1 MGLCKRG
8 RSRDA
13 KPVISDLE
21 FLPSALA
28 IVETPVS
35 PVRTHIFL
43 TLCAL
48 ILMVLVWAIIGKV
61 DINADVM
68 GKIET
73 SKEVQLIEPVIN
85 GKIMQI
91 LVKNGDVVRKNQLLL
106 RLDNSEN
113 LSKMRD
119 IQMRLYTWQA
129 EILRRIK
136 IDQISR
142 AITLDNSQSLLEA
155 NWLQQSLASSDMAKM
170 PSMTEAKE
178 AVSSQFNKV
187 NWHSFTDIPSSVQAD
202 SRQILER
209 DLLDLRAN
217 LLQSLS
223 QYLSS
228 QQQQQ
233 ALQIT
238 IGNQQSLVNTISK
251 RVKIR
256 RHLLQ
261 QRVISEDAWLEF
273 SSTLKQAETQ
283 LSSSAAQLAK
293 VVADKEVARHTFDK
307 VLEGAIADN
316 MQKLLDAQRQEISL
330 SEQWQQLQVTLNQS
344 ELYSNSDGIIAAS
357 VVTNPGQVVSAG
369 QELMRVVPKNSRMR
383 VRAYV
388 SNNDI
393 GFIHVGQQAEVK
405 VNTFAYTRYGTLH
418 GVIET
423 ISHDAITDSESM
435 KDLADSSR
443 SSSRGESAK
452 DSQQLVFPVIIRL
465 DKDYMNI
472 NGEDIHLL
480 SGMSVTA
487 DIKTDT
493 RRIISYLLSPVKDI
507 ASSAFHER

>member
-1 MGLCKRG
+1 MTLFKKAT
-8 RSRDA
+8 SQA
-13 KPVISDLE
+13 PKPVISDLD

-28 IVETPVS
+28 IVETPMS
-35 PVRTHIFL
+35 PVRIQLFI
-43 TLCAL
+43 TLCVLVVMAL
-48 ILMVLVWAIIGKV
+48 IWSIIGKI

-73 SKEVQLIEPVIN
+73 SLEVQRVEPVLN
-85 GKIMQI
+85 GKIMDI
-91 LVKNGDVVRKNQLLL
+91 RVKNGDIVHKGQLLV

-136 IDQISR
+136 LDQISK
-142 AITLDNSQSLLEA
+142 AITLDNSQSLLDP
-155 NWLQQSLASSDMAKM
+155 NWLDSHLAGS
-170 PSMTEAKE
+170 
-178 AVSSQFNKV
+178 VV
-187 NWHSFTDIPSSVQAD
+187 NTILVGTARGDAQLGKITVPQFTDLPPSIQSD
-202 SRQILER
+202 SRQIIER

-223 QYLSS
+223 EYLSA

-233 ALQIT
+233 ALTSAIHD
-238 IGNQQSLVNTISK
+238 QQSLVNTINQ

-256 RHLLQ
+256 KHLLDQ
-261 QRVISEDAWLEF
+261 HVISEDTWLEF

-293 VVADKEVARHTFDK
+293 VIADKEVSRHTFDK
-307 VLEGAIADN
+307 VLEGAIANN

-330 SEQWQQLQVTLNQS
+330 SEQLKQLQVSLNQS
-344 ELYSNSDGIIAAS
+344 ELRSNIDGIIATS
-357 VVTNPGQVVSAG
+357 VVTNLGQVVSAG
-369 QELMRVVPKNSRMR
+369 QELMRVVPKNSKMQ

-393 GFIHVGQQAEVK
+393 GFIRVGQHAEIK
-405 VNTFAYTRYGTLH
+405 VNTFTYTRYGTLH
-418 GVIET
+418 GVVKT
-423 ISHDAITDSESM
+423 ISRDAITDSQSK

-443 SSSRGESAK
+443 SASSGESAK
-452 DSQQLVFPVIIRL
+452 DSQQLVFPVIIQL

-472 NGEDIHLL
+472 NGQDIHLL

-487 DIKTDT
+487 DIKTDS
-493 RRIISYLLSPVKDI
+493 RRVISYLLSPIRDI
-507 ASSAFHER
+507 TSSAFHER